1 MRESIMTNTF
11 GPSEWVAIAHDA
23 IKDFKTARDQLP
35 AGKRRDDLTR
45 RIQEAEAKLSRADAL
60 LATQLGFF
68 LCKCEFPGIPM
79 LWREPEYAWVCPS
92 CGHRRQKARPLQVS
106 PSHRDR
112 TAARRAAR
120 KDWDIFTGE

>member
-1 MRESIMTNTF
+1 MTNTF

-60 LATQLGFF
+60 QQHNWASFSVNANFPESQCCGESQNTLGFV
-68 LCKCEFPGIPM
+68 PAADIVG
-79 LWREPEYAWVCPS
+79 
-92 CGHRRQKARPLQVS
+92 RR
-106 PSHRDR
+106 RDR
-112 TAARRAAR
+112 SKVSA
-120 KDWDIFTGE
+120 